1 MPNQLTVA
9 NPIPALGNSKP
20 DIASLTSV
28 KGITS
33 DANGAT
39 NSTRAAGTELLT
51 RVLNTSGI
59 NGLGGNVD
67 FTG

>member
-1 MPNQLTVA
+1 M
-9 NPIPALGNSKP
+9 PALGNARP
-20 DIASLTSV
+20 DISSLTSV

-33 DANGAT
+33 DANGAA

-59 NGLGGNVD
+59 DGLGGNVD